1 MTATEYVENLIEEKP
16 EIKSFGTPLSDPRVG
31 KKKGRKPKEELSDD
45 AKAMDL
51 VSLKEKEKALT
62 IAEIDK
68 TYLEDG
74 EVYNLKIVMDK
85 ARFYQ
90 NQAANALIDLGKQI
104 ILLKAHEPHGQFL
117 AALEDLGMAERSAR
131 YAMAAAQKFSN
142 RHTCADLGSAKIRA
156 LTVLDDDSIKTLE
169 DGGELTG
176 IGTLDDIEKMTVKE
190 LKSALRAEKQKRK
203 EEREAQEAA
212 ISQKEQKL
220 NELEMELRYREPPT
234 KEQLAQA
241 KLAELKKDLF
251 RQVGGT
257 IHELQ
262 QLIALVERAQQIDGV
277 TVEQLDAWAVIEEPE
292 DFFPQVFKLA
302 EELNEMIENIRP
314 AKPESKD
321 EE

>member
-1 MTATEYVENLIEEKP
+1 M
-16 EIKSFGTPLSDPRVG
+16 
-31 KKKGRKPKEELSDD
+31 GRKANRSADAEGALMDAAAKKE
-45 AKAMDL
+45 A
-51 VSLKEKEKALT
+51 EKALSVQ
-62 IAEIDK
+62 EVDK
-68 TYLEDG
+68 AYLPAG
-74 EVYNLKIVMDK
+74 ESYNLHVVMER

-90 NQAANALIDLGKQI
+90 TQAAASLIELGKQI
-104 ILLKAHEPHGQFL
+104 ILLKSHEPHGQFL
-117 AALEDLGMAERSAR
+117 AAIEDLGMAERSAR

-142 RHTCADLGSAKIRA
+142 RQTTAVLGNEKVRA

-169 DGGELTG
+169 DGGELAG

-241 KLAELKKDLF
+241 ALDELKKNLF
-251 RQVGGT
+251 KQVGCT
-257 IHELQ
+257 IYELQ
-262 QLIALVERAQQIDGV
+262 NLIALVERAQRVDGV
-277 TVEQLDAWAVIEEPE
+277 TVDQLDAWAVIEEPE
-292 DFFPQVFKLA
+292 DFLPQVFVLA
-302 EELNEMIENIRP
+302 DELNEMLENIRP
-314 AKPESKD
+314 ERPDSTC